1 MLVQLVEVVIDQDS
15 AEDFYVNKLGTNAM
29 SQGCGLC
36 HWIKRTQSD
45 NQLKC
50 ETSDQLI
57 KAGGLVVSLVLILF
71 VYSNTRT
78 HAPPKEDS
86 STEKGKNLT
95 QVAPTADGS
104 ARVTAEQWAQILMK
118 ESTVDRLLLGRLSNA
133 RKEIESR
140 NAQKQK
146 DEKKRKKKKKKKK
159 KRKTA
164 VRPD

>member
-1 MLVQLVEVVIDQDS
+1 M
-15 AEDFYVNKLGTNAM
+15 G
-29 SQGCGLC
+29 
-36 HWIKRTQSD
+36 
-45 NQLKC
+45 
-50 ETSDQLI
+50 SDQLI
-57 KAGGLVVSLVLILF
+57 KAGGLVVSLVLILY

-95 QVAPTADGS
+95 QVAPPADGS

-146 DEKKRKKKKKKKK
+146 EEKTEDR
-159 KRKTA
+159 RSTRLIPA
-164 VRPD
+164 AAEP